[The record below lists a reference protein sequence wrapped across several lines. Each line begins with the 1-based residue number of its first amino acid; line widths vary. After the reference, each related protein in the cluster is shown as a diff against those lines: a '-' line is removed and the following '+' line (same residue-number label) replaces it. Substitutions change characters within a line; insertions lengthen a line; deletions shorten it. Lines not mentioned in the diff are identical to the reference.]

1 MKLIKNHM
9 NMNKVVGNT
18 SIHFYINEEFT
29 VSDVNQ
35 PVGNVI
41 KEVANPVIDS
51 VKVRDEQVAVYGV
64 LNFAVLYTAEGNG
77 MLQGLQGE
85 IPFEEVIR
93 MPNLKEENEVYV
105 RITVDSISVKVI
117 NSKKLLVKAE
127 LTAYATAEELMEE
140 EVAVDIDNAAEAS
153 VLKTKVEA
161 LSMVANKKDTF
172 RVREDIMIPQG
183 KPSIYKIVWKDV
195 KIKNIVTRLMDKM
208 MQINGEISVFFMY
221 IPDEDSM
228 LQQWHEATI
237 TFGGTIDIPEVQ
249 EGMISYINVQLQN
262 ANLDLNTDDLG
273 ESREVS
279 ADIMLKLDIKAY
291 EEKEMDILKDVY
303 SPYSNIVPIREKG
316 MYHKLLVK
324 NSSKNKE
331 TIRLSINQSKGN
343 ILQIC
348 NSGADIKV
356 DNVAVGENGLV
367 IEGKIKAYVIYV
379 SSNDN
384 EPVCTA
390 YKEIEFSHKID
401 AEGITSNDE
410 YYINWHMEQVN
421 ANMVS
426 ADEIE
431 IKTVMVVEAI
441 VFKKCEESIITDID
455 EEPLDMTKIAQ
466 MPTVK
471 GHIVQSGETLWDIAK
486 ENYTTMEKIIAV
498 NNIKDGQVKRGDRLL
513 ILKAT
518 RK

>member
-18 SIHFYINEEFT
+18 SMHFYINEEFA

-51 VKVRDEQVAVYGV
+51 VKVRDEQVAVSGV

-85 IPFEEVIR
+85 LPFEEVIR

-356 DNVAVGENGLV
+356 DNVAVGENGLI

>member
-1 MKLIKNHM
+1 MKLIKNNM
-9 NMNKVVGNT
+9 NMNRIMGNT
-18 SIHFYINEEFT
+18 SMHFYINEEIV
-29 VSDVNQ
+29 VSDVYQ

-51 VKVRDEQVAVYGV
+51 VKARDEQLTVGGT

-77 MLQGLQGE
+77 MIQGLQGE
-85 IPFEEVIR
+85 VPFEEVIR
-93 MPNLKEENEVYV
+93 MPNLKEDNESCV
-105 RITVDSISVKVI
+105 RITVDNISVKAV

-127 LTAYATAEELMEE
+127 LTAYATAEEFVEE
-140 EVAVDIDNAAEAS
+140 EVAVDVDNAEEAS
-153 VLKTKVEA
+153 VLKTKIEA
-161 LSMVANKKDTF
+161 LSMITDKKDTF
-172 RVREDIMIPQG
+172 RVREDIILPQG

-195 KIKNIVTRLMDKM
+195 KIKNITTRLMDKM
-208 MQINGEISVFFMY
+208 MHLSGEVTVFFMY
-221 IPDEDSM
+221 VPDEDSM
-228 LQQWHEATI
+228 LQQWHETTI
-237 TFGGTIDIPEVQ
+237 SFGGTIDIPEVQ
-249 EGMISYINVQLQN
+249 EGMISYVNVELQN
-262 ANLDLNTDDLG
+262 VNLELNTDDSG

-279 ADIMLKLDIKAY
+279 ADIILKLGIKAY
-291 EEKEMDILKDVY
+291 EEKEMDILKDIY
-303 SPYSNIVPIREKG
+303 SPFTNIVPIRAKG

-324 NSSKNKE
+324 NSSRNKE
-331 TIRLSINQSKGN
+331 TVRLSLDQSKGN

-356 DNVAVGENGLV
+356 DNVSVGENGLV
-367 IEGKIKAYVIYV
+367 VEGKLKVYVIYV

-390 YKEIEFSHKID
+390 YKEIEFQHKID
-401 AEGITSNDE
+401 AEGIANNDE
-410 YYINWHMEQVN
+410 YYINWRVEQVN

-431 IKTVMVVEAI
+431 IKTVTVMEAI
-441 VFKKCEESIITDID
+441 VFKKCEESIITDMD
-455 EEPLDMTKIAQ
+455 EEPLNMAKISQ

-471 GHIVQSGETLWDIAK
+471 GHIVQQGETLWDIAK
-486 ENYTTMEKIIAV
+486 ANYTTMEKVVEA
-498 NNIKDGQVKRGDRLL
+498 NSIKDGQVKKGDRLL